1 MRAAAA
7 KKLVVTFGTA
17 LLALVLA
24 VVVSYVAASPTFG
37 WTGGCS
43 GSGSGS
49 GSGLWFASRAALTV
63 TGSAPLHCPS
73 AAVLT
78 T

>member
-1 MRAAAA
+1 M
-7 KKLVVTFGTA
+7 TFGTA

-43 GSGSGS
+43 GSS
-49 GSGLWFASRAALTV
+49 FAEAIRASAKHDALCTV
-63 TGSAPLHCPS
+63 PLLCRQP
-73 AAVLT
+73 LP
-78 T
+78 

>member
-49 GSGLWFASRAALTV
+49 GLWFASRAALTV